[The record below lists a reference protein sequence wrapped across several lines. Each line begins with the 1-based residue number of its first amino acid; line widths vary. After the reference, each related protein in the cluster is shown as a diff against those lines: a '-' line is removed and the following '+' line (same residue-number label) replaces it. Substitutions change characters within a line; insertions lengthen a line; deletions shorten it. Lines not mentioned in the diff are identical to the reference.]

1 MARPKDPNSKR
12 QIQAR
17 NKERLERERAEKLRL
32 QNELEALKNAQTMP
46 KNDNSNISTPTP
58 DIDNGDKETRAE
70 QLRNESAER
79 FKKLQENDLFAQ
91 LARPTEEKPK
101 SPTFTDDLPGGET
114 FTANEG
120 NIPQQV
126 VTAEFREPTP
136 QEAAQDEAHAP
147 TLSAPQTEQTGDPEK
162 VKIKMKPR
170 WTADQ
175 VITGFDALQ
184 QFGLPLLYEAKMFTT
199 EERLRIK
206 NLVAQEHIHRK
217 AKERTYTEEE
227 HEALNLLMDFD
238 SWKDSLPF
246 TNDDKDSLRE
256 PLEALLQN
264 ANFELSPGWALV
276 FSVGVIMFARTS
288 PILLKMGQDYAQKV
302 QNKALEKEAEN
313 EGKTA

>member
-1 MARPKDPNSKR
+1 MARPTNPNSKR

-46 KNDNSNISTPTP
+46 KNEDTNIPVSPPVIDTGNS
-58 DIDNGDKETRAE
+58 ETRAE

-101 SPTFTDDLPGGET
+101 SPTFTDDLPRTE
-114 FTANEG
+114 
-120 NIPQQV
+120 IPTGDVPPQV

-147 TLSAPQTEQTGDPEK
+147 TLSAPQTEQTGEPEK

-313 EGKTA
+313 ERETT